1 MGLVKVDNEL
11 YSSLFAN
18 FILFFLMNTC
28 DLVKHFGAYLLAGSG
43 QTMENDWLIIIIF
56 FFWFC
61 FSNVTQRNMGVYHF
75 FSSMKILKVEC
86 AWPAHRD
93 IHCSCLYCT
102 CSVYKKIQYVNNNYY

>member
-43 QTMENDWLIIIIF
+43 QTMENDWLIIIIIF
-56 FFWFC
+56 FGFVSLMLHKETWEYTTSF
-61 FSNVTQRNMGVYHF
+61 
-75 FSSMKILKVEC
+75 L
-86 AWPAHRD
+86 P
-93 IHCSCLYCT
+93 
-102 CSVYKKIQYVNNNYY
+102 